1 MASYEELTDD
11 ELTILIKDGDRAAF
25 AMIYQRY
32 YRLLFIHANKKL
44 GEEEEAKD
52 MIQELFA
59 TLWLKRDKILT
70 GTCFAAYLYTAVRN
84 RVLDHYAHRTVNSK
98 YIDSLQGF
106 MNANERS
113 ADDYLQEKE
122 LLESIQREIAALPAK
137 MREVFQLSR
146 DQELSHKEISN
157 KLGISEQT
165 VSKQISNA
173 LKILRKNL
181 GITAFVFFL
190 FN

>member
-1 MASYEELTDD
+1 MLSYEELTDD
-11 ELTILIKDGDRAAF
+11 ELTILIKDGDRDAF

-59 TLWLKRDKILT
+59 ALWLKRDQIFK
-70 GTCFAAYLYTAVRN
+70 GTCFSAYLYTSVRN
-84 RVLDHYAHRTVNSK
+84 RILDHYAHRAVNSK
-98 YIDSLQGF
+98 YIDSLQGY
-106 MNANERS
+106 MTANERS

-122 LLESIQREIAALPAK
+122 LLESIQREIAALPGK

-181 GITAFVFFL
+181 GVTAFVFFL

>member
-1 MASYEELTDD
+1 
-11 ELTILIKDGDRAAF
+11 
-25 AMIYQRY
+25 
-32 YRLLFIHANKKL
+32 
-44 GEEEEAKD
+44 
-52 MIQELFA
+52 
-59 TLWLKRDKILT
+59 
-70 GTCFAAYLYTAVRN
+70 
-84 RVLDHYAHRTVNSK
+84 
-98 YIDSLQGF
+98 
-106 MNANERS
+106 
-113 ADDYLQEKE
+113 
-122 LLESIQREIAALPAK
+122 LESIQREIAALPGK

-181 GITAFVFFL
+181 GVTAFVFFL